1 MFINEVS
8 KITGL
13 TKKAIEYYVERG
25 LVSPVILENGY
36 RDFTERQV
44 EQLKKVAVLR
54 KLGISTEDIKKLIED
69 EARESLHA
77 FTLKKE
83 LDIQREQVKKSL
95 LEKLAGGA
103 SYAEVSGEL
112 QMLENSK
119 TITEKLLDAFPGYF
133 GRLICLH
140 FARFLNEPITTK
152 SQQKAYEKVVA
163 FLDNVPPIDL
173 PADLQ
178 EYLSEH
184 TKDFGTEYISG
195 MIENVNKSKENPD
208 EYQANNKE
216 LLEQYLAYKQSPEY
230 KKTPAHKIMSLMKE
244 FTRVSGY
251 NDIFIPALKELSPS
265 YAEYYRQ
272 LEIANEK
279 LLAQYPEIKE
289 CSD

>member
-133 GRLICLH
+133 GRFVCLH
-140 FARFLNEPITTK
+140 FVRLLNEPIITK
-152 SQQKAYEKVVA
+152 SQQKA
-163 FLDNVPPIDL
+163 
-173 PADLQ
+173 
-178 EYLSEH
+178 
-184 TKDFGTEYISG
+184 
-195 MIENVNKSKENPD
+195 
-208 EYQANNKE
+208 
-216 LLEQYLAYKQSPEY
+216 
-230 KKTPAHKIMSLMKE
+230 
-244 FTRVSGY
+244 
-251 NDIFIPALKELSPS
+251 
-265 YAEYYRQ
+265 
-272 LEIANEK
+272 
-279 LLAQYPEIKE
+279 
-289 CSD
+289 